1 MLIDTVGLVI
11 IAICTIFEGIDDWQA
26 PLSDY
31 YHDNVASVFFWL
43 SGLNL
48 AIGGLILLAINAMA
62 LETLPE
68 WEHLGMA
75 MLTFAPF
82 INCVAWFLLET
93 RDPFHVFNKQQV
105 ATEIMEFVGMGTLSL
120 TYFSHNN
127 LIEYI
132 LELVGYFLLSCAA
145 MLDVTYLPEKFT
157 FPVVDIRTQAY
168 HIIDVVGL
176 ILLAVVASGKYVISK
191 NGGDVP
197 PSAPHTKSSKSSSI
211 LIAPKFAE
219 S

>member
-1 MLIDTVGLVI
+1 MIIDVLGLAI
-11 IAICTIFEGIDDWQA
+11 IAVCTTLEGTDDWQA

-31 YHDNVASVFFWL
+31 YHENGGSIFFWL

-48 AIGGLILLAINAMA
+48 AIGGLLLLAINAMA

-75 MLTFAPF
+75 MLTFAPV
-82 INCVAWFLLET
+82 INCIAWFLLET

-105 ATEIMEFVGMGTLSL
+105 ATEIMEFVGMSTLNM
-120 TYFSHNN
+120 TYFCRHNHS
-127 LIEYI
+127 IEYI
-132 LELVGYFLLSCAA
+132 LELVGYFMLACAA
-145 MLDVTYLPEKFT
+145 MLDVTYLPHKFT
-157 FPVVDIRTQAY
+157 LPVIDIRTDAY
-168 HIIDVVGL
+168 HGVDVIGL
-176 ILLAVVASGKYVISK
+176 MLLAVVASGKYHISK

-197 PSAPHTKSSKSSSI
+197 PIAPIMKSTKT
-211 LIAPKFAE
+211 LVAPKFAA